1 MCELC
6 PNRNSATIKHFNV
19 VMQSEQTMVAMQD
32 FDVFKVSIL
41 FTYTRSS
48 YVSLW
53 LQGLNV
59 HVHYLKLLIVYS
71 LPFRW
76 KYIHSGL
83 NRTAA
88 VFMTSTFPIRA
99 HHHSINPSY
108 ITVTSVQISDCVA
121 CSSYSTINRSSYFY
135 HQTCAQH
142 CTQFESPHNF

>member
-1 MCELC
+1 M
-6 PNRNSATIKHFNV
+6 
-19 VMQSEQTMVAMQD
+19 
-32 FDVFKVSIL
+32 FKVSIL
-41 FTYTRSS
+41 FTYTRSN

-121 CSSYSTINRSSYFY
+121 CSSYSTINRSSSIIRLVLSTVRNLNLHTTSDNSKGLYLIIVISIHLIVLMLCY
-135 HQTCAQH
+135 I
-142 CTQFESPHNF
+142 

>member
-1 MCELC
+1 M
-6 PNRNSATIKHFNV
+6 
-19 VMQSEQTMVAMQD
+19 
-32 FDVFKVSIL
+32 FKVSIL

-121 CSSYSTINRSSYFY
+121 CSSYSTINRSSSIIRLVLSTVRNLNLHTTSDNSKGLFLLLYRY
-135 HQTCAQH
+135 I
-142 CTQFESPHNF
+142 